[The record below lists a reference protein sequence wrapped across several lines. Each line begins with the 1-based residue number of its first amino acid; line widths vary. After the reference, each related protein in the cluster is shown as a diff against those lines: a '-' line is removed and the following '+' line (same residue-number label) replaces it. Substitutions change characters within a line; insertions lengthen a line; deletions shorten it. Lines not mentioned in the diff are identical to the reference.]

1 MTSNAQ
7 TDVRRARYRA
17 WKRAHL
23 TESEVEVWLAAW
35 QQGASDTLRLDAQL
49 ARDLGQIHQLLERL
63 EQHVKEYAEREVEDG
78 CTYWFTEDEDDPA

>member
-17 WKRAHL
+17 WKRTHL

-35 QQGASDTLRLDAQL
+35 QAGASETLHLDAQL

-63 EQHVKEYAEREVEDG
+63 EHHVREYAEREVEDG
-78 CTYWFTEDEDDPA
+78 SAYWFTEDDPA